1 MLGCRKKC
9 ITYFHEEVNLPAY
22 PAAMG
27 LWDEVGSPRS
37 LGKVAAKLAATSS
50 PGVSAAAV
58 SPGRSAPAAAAASA
72 KLPSTSTAAAV
83 APLARRPFV
92 IRRSVRVRVRPSSVT
107 ASG

>member
-9 ITYFHEEVNLPAY
+9 ITYFHDEVNLPAY

-58 SPGRSAPAAAAASA
+58 SPGRSA
-72 KLPSTSTAAAV
+72 TAAA
-83 APLARRPFV
+83 RPFLV
-92 IRRSVRVRVRPSSVT
+92 ASRVRDHAPRGKASV
-107 ASG
+107 AAVLGAFSGAVSHSDKLLTNKK